1 MSKRGPLFTIAAVAL
16 LGLILIAVNVFNGN
30 DDNSTPTASTKST
43 SADRSGTAPSG
54 DKTGAGATGN
64 DDTRNDGGPAGDL
77 FPSKGKYVGTLPP
90 EPSGTM
96 TLSVTVDGDK
106 ALAYACDGDTVES
119 WLSGSAKDGKL
130 DLTGKNNARMTG
142 TLDGTDVVGV
152 LNLGQ
157 KQDDLAQK
165 IEKRMATA
173 GTTLPPFAAARSLS
187 SFSRLALNG
196 SCSVFEY
203 WTVRIAVAYDVV
215 ASTTSVNA
223 TTTPGPSPCSSDACR
238 TSKGIVIAC
247 M

>member
-157 KQDDLAQK
+157 KRWNYTVGQVRSPAGLYVEKSNGEVTAWIVDAAGSVTGVKLLAD
-165 IEKRMATA
+165 
-173 GTTLPPFAAARSLS
+173 G
-187 SFSRLALNG
+187 
-196 SCSVFEY
+196 
-203 WTVRIAVAYDVV
+203 
-215 ASTTSVNA
+215 STTAAPDIPLRDGKLTDPSVIQV
-223 TTTPGPSPCSSDACR
+223 TSPDDVS
-238 TSKGIVIAC
+238 
-247 M
+247 